1 MAKLLRNLLVATALG
16 AAALTATP
24 SMAQFWP
31 DWGDGE
37 FYDGP
42 YRLCLMTNSAIRRAI
57 SRQGY
62 SDIFLNVENDQRI
75 QARATKGRWVYIL
88 LVNSCS
94 GRVLDRKRLRPA

>member
-1 MAKLLRNLLVATALG
+1 MSKLLRNLLVATALG
-16 AAALTATP
+16 ASSLAATP
-24 SMAQFWP
+24 STAQFWP

-62 SDIFLNVENDQRI
+62 TDIYLNVENDQRI
-75 QARATKGRWVYIL
+75 QARATKGNWVYIL

>member
-1 MAKLLRNLLVATALG
+1 MQKVLRNILMAAMLGATALG
-16 AAALTATP
+16 AAPAG
-24 SMAQFWP
+24 AQFMP

-42 YRLCLMTNSAIRRAI
+42 FRLCLMTNSAIRRAI

-62 SDIFLNVENDQRI
+62 TDIFLNVENDQRI
-75 QARATKGRWVYIL
+75 QARATKGGWVYLL

-94 GRVLDRKRLRPA
+94 GRVLDRQRLRPA